1 MNRLLPALVGVGL
14 ALFSGSAAAAEFARS
29 ANFIVLADDAELAEE
44 VLTQAERYRRQIA
57 EEWLGE
63 ALPEGVGAAMINVRI
78 SSTEDS
84 GLTWPTDPA
93 SARRY
98 HRVWLTTSQAQATGA
113 VLKHELTHVV
123 LATWMPQRL
132 PPWADEGAASRYDDV
147 SRVAQRRRALE
158 WFARSE
164 NWPRLIHVLEDDT
177 ITAGELTSYTVAASL
192 SDFLLQ
198 RGDRATLLRFAAAG
212 RRLGWDEAL
221 KTHYRIEDVSEL
233 QLAWQAHLSKQAA
246 MAE

>member
-1 MNRLLPALVGVGL
+1 MNRLLPALVGVVL
-14 ALFSGSAAAAEFARS
+14 ALHSGSTFASEFARS
-29 ANFIVLADDAELAEE
+29 ANFIVLADDAELAGQ
-44 VLTQAERYRRQIA
+44 VLAQAERYRREIA

-63 ALPEGVGAAMINVRI
+63 ALPDGIGAAMINVRI
-78 SSTEDS
+78 SATEDS

-98 HRVWLTTSQAQATGA
+98 HRVWLTTSPAHATGA

-123 LATWMPQRL
+123 LATWMPERL
-132 PPWADEGAASRYDDV
+132 PPWAEEGAASAYDDA

-158 WFARSE
+158 WFARSG

-177 ITAGELTSYTVAASL
+177 ITADDLTSYAVAASL
-192 SDFLLQ
+192 SELLLQ
-198 RGDRATLLRFAAAG
+198 RGDRATLLRFAADG

-221 KTHYRIEDVSEL
+221 RTHYRIEDVNAL
-233 QLAWQAHLSKQAA
+233 QLAWQAQLSEQTAA
-246 MAE
+246 AE